1 MSKHD
6 DKLTNMTSSTI
17 GRDLLQAMIDEFK
30 QQPKHWKQLSQL
42 DQEMVIE
49 RLSTRIDNLI
59 KRALHIMASKDRAA
73 ILGTMDS
80 VTIKSGV
87 KATISISKNSP
98 HILDLYENTGQ
109 PMLLIAAS
117 HAEFTDGMDTVVGE
131 SDQPDLLDPLDEEEG
146 EEKPAEDP
154 SIFERLKEMAHPA
167 PRAEPSS
174 TKPTTGMDVD
184 PSGLL
189 VRSSVTNSPP
199 NEFGVYTCKPDI
211 FREWKVKDNRIEIEL
226 LHLSSG
232 DWIYSILKQS
242 KTGHSSTPLKFYP
255 DRATDKLSVAIQEIV
270 DKLDGH
276 PLGNL
281 TGPQKASLREFITSL
296 AEIDELDVMREL
308 GIRTIDHGI
317 QQANELSQ
325 NTEPVNEQDPLYDQA
340 ILVAKQKNNF
350 GISTLQRQLKIGYN
364 RSARLIENMVTKGDV
379 IQLTTGKFSISPN
392 II

>member
-6 DKLTNMTSSTI
+6 DTLTNMTSSTI

-146 EEKPAEDP
+146 EEEPAEDP
-154 SIFERLKEMAHPA
+154 SVIEYLKEAYP
-167 PRAEPSS
+167 EPTADESIITVEPDIIKS
-174 TKPTTGMDVD
+174 AI
-184 PSGLL
+184 SGAK
-189 VRSSVTNSPP
+189 P
-199 NEFGVYTCKPDI
+199 NEFGVYTCEPDI
-211 FREWKVKDNRIEIEL
+211 NWIWRVKEHLIHIKL
-226 LHLSSG
+226 LKLTHG
-232 DWIYSILKQS
+232 GWIYSILEDS
-242 KTGHSSTPLKFYP
+242 KTGHSSGPLKEYGDCQP
-255 DRATDKLSVAIQEIV
+255 ISWAATLDAIIIKIGNQPRAY
-270 DKLDGH
+270 
-276 PLGNL
+276 L
-281 TGPQKASLREFITSL
+281 TGPQKNSYLEFINTIRQASEPDWTNQPAPPL
-296 AEIDELDVMREL
+296 VKHITPIEPEPEPEI
-308 GIRTIDHGI
+308 
-317 QQANELSQ
+317 
-325 NTEPVNEQDPLYDQA
+325 DPLYPQA
-340 ILVAKQKNNF
+340 VTIAKQKNNF